1 MAPLTIAGAARAL
14 RDGAVSSVGLAE
26 QILERTS
33 MVEAQVHAYLTLD
46 SEGLMDAAARADAE
60 LSVGRDRGPLHGIP
74 IAVKDNMTTRGM
86 ETTAGSRILSGYVP
100 PYDATAIR
108 RLRDSG
114 ALITGKTNLDEFAM
128 GSSTENSAYGPTRN
142 PWNTDRVPGGSS
154 GGTAAAVAAGM
165 ALGGLGSD
173 TGGSIRQPAS
183 LCGAVGAKPT
193 YGAVSRYGLIAFAS
207 SLDQIGP
214 LTHRVED
221 AALLLDAVSGH
232 DPLDA
237 TSYPGEIEPAGARLG
252 RGLDGIRVG
261 VASRLGGA
269 EAVEPDVESAFDRI
283 VVAMEGAG
291 ATTVE
296 VDLPSTE
303 QGLSAY
309 YLIAPAECSANLA
322 RFDGVR
328 YGLRVNG
335 ATTEQLMSRSRA
347 DGFGAEV
354 TRRVLLGTF
363 ALSAGYHE
371 AFYGQAQ
378 KVRTLIR
385 EDFARAYRQCDVLV
399 SPTSATTAFP
409 LGDRTEDPL
418 SMYVSDL
425 FTIPSNLAGHPAISI
440 PVGVDRQDLP
450 IGFQVMAPAL
460 GEAVMFQV
468 AAAVESLA
476 GFDTTVPFDPEY
488 GLRGGVR

>member
-1 MAPLTIAGAARAL
+1 MEPFSIHGAARAL
-14 RDGAVSSVGLAE
+14 RDGSTTSVQLTEQVLA
-26 QILERTS
+26 RCS

-46 SEGLMDAAARADAE
+46 TDGLRAAAHEADEALAAGE
-60 LSVGRDRGPLHGIP
+60 DRGPLHGIP
-74 IAVKDNMTTRGM
+74 IALKDNMTTRGM
-86 ETTAGSRILSGYVP
+86 ETTAGSKILAGYHP
-100 PYDATAIR
+100 PYDATAVR
-108 RLRDSG
+108 RLREAG
-114 ALITGKTNLDEFAM
+114 ALITGKANLDEFAM

-154 GGTAAAVAAGM
+154 GGSAAAVAARM
-165 ALGGLGSD
+165 AFGALGSD

-183 LCGAVGAKPT
+183 LCGIVGAKPT

-214 LTHRVED
+214 LTHTVED

-237 TSYPGEIEPAGARLG
+237 TSYPGETPASSHGLG
-252 RGLDGIRVG
+252 RGLGGVRVG
-261 VASRLGGA
+261 VVAEMGGA
-269 EAVEPDVESAFDRI
+269 DAVEPDVEASFAAM
-283 VVAMEGAG
+283 VAAMEGAG
-291 ATTVE
+291 ARIVE
-296 VDLPSTE
+296 VSLPSTKE
-303 QGLSAY
+303 ALSAY

-335 ATTEQLMSRSRA
+335 TTTEDMMSRTRA
-347 DGFGAEV
+347 EGFGPEV

-378 KVRTLIR
+378 KVRTLVR
-385 EDFARAYRQCDVLV
+385 QDFARAYERCDVLV
-399 SPTSATTAFP
+399 SPTSPTTAFR
-409 LGDRTEDPL
+409 LGDRTEDPM
-418 SMYVSDL
+418 SMYVSDV
-425 FTIPSNLAGHPAISI
+425 FTIPSNLSGDPAISVPI
-440 PVGVDRQDLP
+440 GLDRRELP

-460 GEAVMFQV
+460 GEGIMFQV
-468 AAAVESLA
+468 AEAVEKLA
-476 GFDTTVPFDPEY
+476 AFDTTVPYDPEF

>member
-1 MAPLTIAGAARAL
+1 MTLTTIAGAARAL
-14 RDGAVSSVGLAE
+14 RDGSATSVELAE
-26 QILERTS
+26 QVLERTS

-46 SEGLMDAAARADAE
+46 SDGLMEAAARADAE
-60 LSVGRDRGPLHGIP
+60 LSAGQDRGPLHGIP

-108 RLRDSG
+108 RLREAG

-128 GSSTENSAYGPTRN
+128 GSSTENSAFGPTRN

-154 GGTAAAVAAGM
+154 GGAAAAVAAGM

-183 LCGAVGAKPT
+183 LCGVVGAKPT

-232 DPLDA
+232 DPLDS
-237 TSYPGEIEPAGARLG
+237 TSYPGEIESAGSRLE
-252 RGLDGIRVG
+252 RGLEGIRVG
-261 VASRLGGA
+261 VARRMGGA
-269 EAVEPDVESAFDRI
+269 EAVEPDVDSAFDR
-283 VVAMEGAG
+283 VLAAMEGAG

-335 ATTEQLMSRSRA
+335 ATTEQMMSRSRA

-385 EDFARAYRQCDVLV
+385 DDFARAYGRCDVLV
-399 SPTSATTAFP
+399 SPTSATTAFA

-440 PVGVDRQDLP
+440 PVGLDRRELP

-460 GEAVMFQV
+460 EEAVMFQV
-468 AAAVESLA
+468 AAAVEYLA